1 MNHSTLSI
9 IQKGFLMKQRWM
21 FIPILLGL
29 MVLTHAAIAQGMRRS
44 PEERAKQLKEQ
55 LSLNDDQT
63 KKVTEIYTESQKTVM
78 EKMQEGMG
86 DREAMRGFMTK
97 QTGKVDSLITKLLTK
112 EQAAKYEEVKKQR
125 QQMRRGPRN

>member
-1 MNHSTLSI
+1 
-9 IQKGFLMKQRWM
+9 MKQRWM

-29 MVLTHAAIAQGMRRS
+29 LVLTQAAFAQGMRRS

-55 LSLNDDQT
+55 LLLNDDQT

-97 QTGKVDSLITKLLTK
+97 QTGKVDSLITKL
-112 EQAAKYEEVKKQR
+112 
-125 QQMRRGPRN
+125 